1 MINIEVSAMITTLYS
16 REELS
21 YRSNALTVS
30 MKGAAKPALLPAA
43 LQNTTEDQ
51 LQISDASRMALQ
63 YNVSELDFS
72 GEWTDMQFDVDED
85 ISAQASYK
93 INYAEKFESFKL
105 SFTFSAESL
114 GLSKDDFKANG
125 GKPIE
130 IRLDFLQQSI
140 EYIRERQ
147 MTVSQSNRS
156 ADEVIGDIAHAL
168 QAVLK
173 QKGDKTIGLHLD
185 MEAFQAI
192 VGDAKTSELVDD
204 IAALIGIINNLR
216 LYGGKR
222 DTYDIFISGKG
233 KLKIDYQ
240 EKVDVKIEGSSMS
253 VQIMIMPPEESQ
265 TELPTQAETEP
276 AIENPE
282 TDLPAQA

>member
-114 GLSKDDFKANG
+114 GLSKDDFKAYG

-147 MTVSQSNRS
+147 MTISQSNRS
-156 ADEVIGDIAHAL
+156 ADEVIVDIAHAL

-216 LYGGKR
+216 LVGGKR
-222 DTYDIFISGKG
+222 DIYDIFVSGKG
-233 KLKIDYQ
+233 KPKVDYQ
-240 EKVDVKIEGSSMS
+240 EKVDVKIEGSSLS
-253 VQIMIMPPEESQ
+253 VQITIMPPEESQ
-265 TELPTQAETEP
+265 AELPTQAETEP